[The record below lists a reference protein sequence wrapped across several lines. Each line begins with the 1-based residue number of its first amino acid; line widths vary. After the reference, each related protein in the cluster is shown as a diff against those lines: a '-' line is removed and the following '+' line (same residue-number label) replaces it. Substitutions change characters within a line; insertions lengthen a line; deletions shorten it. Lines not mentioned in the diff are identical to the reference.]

1 MKRVRAMPEG
11 LSRAYLLA
19 LAPAAFLAPLP
30 LAWTGGASRK
40 AILLYELGLA
50 FLWWR
55 ARKGRPVRVSD
66 AVMNVGGLVYLAW
79 LGYSAATFRPGLLP
93 TVAQLLLFTG
103 FAKLASLKR
112 PSEARLALLVIFLV
126 TLASASSSTHVS
138 SVLYFAAAAWI
149 GFRTLGLVA
158 VLADFAEAPPDRVL
172 TIVPTRGL
180 TAVAVLGGALC
191 TAPLFF
197 ALPRLHGP
205 FALAPFRVE
214 DALGKTLASDRV
226 DLESFGAAKR
236 SNRVILRL
244 SSESQLAAEDSLRL
258 REAVFTDYLDGAW
271 TRDPRVGARRG
282 ERAAHAAAAPT
293 SRAGSAA
300 VISVDL
306 NVYGQGFLFLP
317 YGSAAV
323 QVERGRSVE
332 LPDGVMQVS
341 SSRGPVRY
349 RAEVRRMPARGAGR
363 GAISPA
369 DVPVEIQKYAI
380 ELTAGLSEPRA
391 IARRIAEH
399 FAKDFVYT
407 LDAPRGAGD
416 PLVHFLL
423 RSKAGHCEYFASAAA
438 MMLTARGIPAR
449 LVTGSYGGEEGLLS
463 RTIVVRAPNLH
474 AWVEAELDAT
484 GFQVFDP
491 TPPGGLPPALQ
502 TFSLLSRVAA
512 LGREIE
518 FFYDRRVLGFDAADQ
533 AGAFET
539 ARESLAEA
547 AVSLAALGQSAR
559 DVSPAAMAAVLGA
572 GLCGWLIW
580 RVLARARKRHDPAT
594 QAYIALRH
602 LLARKGAA
610 VPASTPPAEVA
621 RLFAE
626 TIPGSRDDARAVVAV
641 YCASAFGGVE
651 PEPEDVRRLGEHVR
665 RLRNGVTST
674 RSGAGSRAAASST
687 GS

>member
-1 MKRVRAMPEG
+1 VTRARPMPAG
-11 LSRAYLLA
+11 LSRAYLLV

-30 LAWTGGASRK
+30 LAFTGGASRK

-55 ARKGRPVRVSD
+55 ARRGRPVRVSD
-66 AVMNVGGLVYLAW
+66 AAMNVAGLVYLVW
-79 LGYSAATFRPGLLP
+79 LGYSAATIRPGLLP
-93 TVAQLLLFTG
+93 TVAHLLLFTG
-103 FAKLASLKR
+103 LAKLASLKR
-112 PSEARLALLVIFLV
+112 PSEARLALLVIFLL

-138 SVLYFAAAAWI
+138 SALYFAAAAWI
-149 GFRTLGLVA
+149 GFRTLGLLA
-158 VLADFAEAPPDRVL
+158 VLADFDDAPPDRVL
-172 TIVPTRGL
+172 TAVPTRGL
-180 TAVAVLGGALC
+180 TAVAVLGGVLC
-191 TAPLFF
+191 TVPLFF

-205 FALAPFRVE
+205 FALTPFQGS
-214 DALGKTLASDRV
+214 DALGKALASDRV

-236 SNRVILRL
+236 SDRVILRL
-244 SSESQLAAEDSLRL
+244 SSDRELAPEDGLRL
-258 REAVFTDYLDGAW
+258 REAVFTDYLDGVW

-282 ERAAHAAAAPT
+282 ERAAHAAAPPGARP
-293 SRAGSAA
+293 GGAA

-306 NVYGQGFLFLP
+306 NVLGQGFLFLP
-317 YGSAAV
+317 YGSSAV
-323 QVERGRSVE
+323 ELERGRAVE
-332 LPDGVMQVS
+332 LSDGVMQAS
-341 SSRGPVRY
+341 STRGPVRY

-369 DVPVEIQKYAI
+369 EVPAEIQAYGLA
-380 ELTAGLSEPRA
+380 LTAGLSEPRA

-407 LDAPRGAGD
+407 LDPPRGAGD

-474 AWVEAELDAT
+474 AWVEADLDGT

-502 TFSLLSRVAA
+502 TFSVLSRLAA

-533 AGAFET
+533 AGAFEA
-539 ARESLAEA
+539 ARESLADV
-547 AVSLAALGQSAR
+547 AVDLAALRQSAR
-559 DVSPAAMAAVLGA
+559 DVSPATLAAVLAAALA
-572 GLCGWLIW
+572 GWMIW
-580 RVLARARKRHDPAT
+580 RGAWRIRKRPGPAT
-594 QAYIALRH
+594 RAYLALRR

-610 VPASTPPAEVA
+610 VAPSTPPAEVA

-626 TIPGSRDDARAVVAV
+626 AVPGSREDAGAVVAV

-651 PEPEDVRRLGEHVR
+651 PGADEVRRLSERMR
-665 RLRNGVTST
+665 RLRKL
-674 RSGAGSRAAASST
+674 A
-687 GS
+687 

>member
-1 MKRVRAMPEG
+1 MTRARPSPKG
-11 LSRAYLLA
+11 LSRAYLLV

-30 LAWTGGASRK
+30 LAWTGGASRE
-40 AILLYELGLA
+40 AILLYELALA

-55 ARKGRPVRVSD
+55 ARRGRPVRISD
-66 AVMNVGGLVYLAW
+66 AAMNVAGLVYLAW
-79 LGYSAATFRPGLLP
+79 LGFSAATLRPGLLP
-93 TVAQLLLFTG
+93 TVAHLLLFTG
-103 FAKLASLKR
+103 LAKLASLKR
-112 PSEARLALLVIFLV
+112 PSEARLALLVIFLL

-149 GFRTLGLVA
+149 GFRTLGLLA
-158 VLADFAEAPPDRVL
+158 VLADFDDAPPDRVL
-172 TIVPTRGL
+172 AAVPTRGL
-180 TAVAVLGGALC
+180 AAVAVLGGALC
-191 TAPLFF
+191 TAGLFF

-205 FALAPFRVE
+205 FALTPFRVE
-214 DALGKTLASDRV
+214 DALGKALASDRV

-236 SNRVILRL
+236 SDRVILRL
-244 SSESQLAAEDSLRL
+244 SSESDLAPEDALRL
-258 REAVFTDYLDGAW
+258 REAVFTDYLDGVW
-271 TRDPRVGARRG
+271 TRDPRLGARRG
-282 ERAAHAAAAPT
+282 ERAAHTLLAP
-293 SRAGSAA
+293 AGRPGGAA

-306 NVYGQGFLFLP
+306 NVFGQGFLFLP
-317 YGSAAV
+317 YGSSAV
-323 QVERGRSVE
+323 QVERGHAVE

-349 RAEVRRMPARGAGR
+349 QAEVRRVAPRGAGS
-363 GAISPA
+363 GGISPA
-369 DVPVEIQKYAI
+369 DVPAEIQKYAI
-380 ELTAGLSEPRA
+380 ELTAGLSEPGA

-407 LDAPRGAGD
+407 LDPPRGAGD

-449 LVTGSYGGEEGLLS
+449 LVTGSYGGEEGLFS
-463 RTIVVRAPNLH
+463 RTIVVRAQNLH

-502 TFSLLSRVAA
+502 AFSLLSRLAA

-539 ARESLAEA
+539 ARESLSA
-547 AVSLAALGQSAR
+547 AAGSLAALKESAR
-559 DVSPAAMAAVLGA
+559 DLSPAALAAILGA
-572 GLCGWLIW
+572 ALSGWMIW
-580 RVLARARKRHDPAT
+580 RGRSRTGKRHGPAT
-594 QAYIALRH
+594 QAYVALRR
-602 LLARKGAA
+602 LLARKRGV
-610 VPASTPPAEVA
+610 VPPSTPPAEVA

-626 TIPGSRDDARAVVAV
+626 GVPESGEDARAVVAV

-651 PEPEDVRRLGEHVR
+651 PGPDVVRELTERVRRLKK
-665 RLRNGVTST
+665 L
-674 RSGAGSRAAASST
+674 A
-687 GS
+687 

>member
-1 MKRVRAMPEG
+1 MPVG
-11 LSRAYLLA
+11 LSRAYLLV

-30 LAWTGGASRK
+30 LAWTGGASRA
-40 AILLYELGLA
+40 AILAYELGLA

-66 AVMNVGGLVYLAW
+66 AAMNVAGLVYLAW

-93 TVAQLLLFTG
+93 TVAHLLLFTG
-103 FAKLASLKR
+103 LAKLASLKR
-112 PSEARLALLVIFLV
+112 PSEARLALLVIFLL

-138 SVLYFAAAAWI
+138 SALYFAAAAWI
-149 GFRTLGLVA
+149 GFRTLGLLA
-158 VLADFAEAPPDRVL
+158 VLADFDDAPPDRVL
-172 TIVPTRGL
+172 TAVPTRGL

-205 FALAPFRVE
+205 FALTPFHAE
-214 DALGKTLASDRV
+214 DALGKALASDRV
-226 DLESFGAAKR
+226 DLDSFGAAKR
-236 SNRVILRL
+236 SDRVILRL
-244 SSESQLAAEDSLRL
+244 SADRELAPEDSLRL
-258 REAVFTDYLDGAW
+258 REAVFTDYLDGVW
-271 TRDPRVGARRG
+271 TRDPRIGARRG
-282 ERAAHAAAAPT
+282 ERAAHGAAPPGERPG
-293 SRAGSAA
+293 RAAT
-300 VISVDL
+300 ISVDL
-306 NVYGQGFLFLP
+306 NVLGQGFLFLP
-317 YGSAAV
+317 YGSSAV
-323 QVERGRSVE
+323 EVERGRAAE

-341 SSRGPVRY
+341 SARGPVRY

-369 DVPVEIQKYAI
+369 DVPAEIQTYALA
-380 ELTAGLSEPRA
+380 LTAGLSEPRA

-407 LDAPRGAGD
+407 LDPPRGAGD
-416 PLVHFLL
+416 PLVHFVL

-463 RTIVVRAPNLH
+463 RTVVVRAPNLH
-474 AWVEAELDAT
+474 AWVEADLDGT

-502 TFSLLSRVAA
+502 TFSVLSRLAA

-533 AGAFET
+533 AGAFEA
-539 ARESLAEA
+539 ARESLSDA
-547 AVSLAALGQSAR
+547 AVNLAALRQSAR
-559 DVSPAAMAAVLGA
+559 DVSPSAMAGVLGA
-572 GLCGWLIW
+572 ALAGWLLW
-580 RVLARARKRHDPAT
+580 RGLGRTRQRLGPAT
-594 QAYIALRH
+594 QAYVGLRR

-610 VPASTPPAEVA
+610 VPASAPPAEVA

-626 TIPGSRDDARAVVAV
+626 TVPGSREDARAVVAI

-651 PEPEDVRRLGEHVR
+651 LGADDVRRLSERMR
-665 RLRNGVTST
+665 RLRKL
-674 RSGAGSRAAASST
+674 A
-687 GS
+687 

>member
-1 MKRVRAMPEG
+1 MPEG

-40 AILLYELGLA
+40 AILLYELALA

-55 ARKGRPVRVSD
+55 ARRGRPLRISD
-66 AVMNVGGLVYLAW
+66 AAMNVAGLVYLAW
-79 LGYSAATFRPGLLP
+79 LGFSASTLRPGLLP
-93 TVAQLLLFTG
+93 TVAHLLLFTG
-103 FAKLASLKR
+103 VAKLASLKR

-138 SVLYFAAAAWI
+138 SALYFAAAAWI
-149 GFRTLGLVA
+149 GFRTLGLLA
-158 VLADFAEAPPDRVL
+158 VLADFDDAPPDRVL
-172 TIVPTRGL
+172 TAVPTRGL
-180 TAVAVLGGALC
+180 TVVAVLGGALC

-205 FALAPFRVE
+205 FALTPFRVE
-214 DALGKTLASDRV
+214 DALGKVLASDRV

-236 SNRVILRL
+236 SDRVILRL
-244 SSESQLAAEDSLRL
+244 SSESELALEDSLRL
-258 REAVFTDYLDGAW
+258 REAVFTDYLDGVW
-271 TRDPRVGARRG
+271 TRDPRLGARRG
-282 ERAAHAAAAPT
+282 ERAAHTLPAPAPA
-293 SRAGSAA
+293 RAGGAA

-306 NVYGQGFLFLP
+306 NVFGQGFLFLP
-317 YGSAAV
+317 YGSSAV
-323 QVERGRSVE
+323 QVERGRAVE

-349 RAEVRRMPARGAGR
+349 RAEVRRVAPRGAGR

-369 DVPVEIQKYAI
+369 DVPAEIQKYAI
-380 ELTAGLSEPRA
+380 ELTFGLSEPRA

-407 LDAPRGAGD
+407 LDPPRGSGD

-449 LVTGSYGGEEGLLS
+449 LVTGSYGGEEGLFS
-463 RTIVVRAPNLH
+463 RTIVVRAQNLH

-491 TPPGGLPPALQ
+491 TPPGGLPPTLQ
-502 TFSLLSRVAA
+502 AFSLLSRLAA

-518 FFYDRRVLGFDAADQ
+518 FFYDRRVLSFDAADQ
-533 AGAFET
+533 AGAVET
-539 ARESLAEA
+539 ARESLAA
-547 AVSLAALGQSAR
+547 AAGSLAALKDSAR
-559 DVSPAAMAAVLGA
+559 DVSPAALAAVLGA
-572 GLCGWLIW
+572 GLLGWTIW
-580 RVLARARKRHDPAT
+580 RRLSKTRKRHGPAT
-594 QAYIALRH
+594 QAYLALRH
-602 LLARKGAA
+602 LLARKRGA
-610 VPASTPPAEVA
+610 VLPSTPPAEVA

-626 TIPGSRDDARAVVAV
+626 TVPESREDARAVVAV
-641 YCASAFGGVE
+641 YCASAFGGIE
-651 PEPEDVRRLGEHVR
+651 PGPDAVRQLSERVRRLKK
-665 RLRNGVTST
+665 L
-674 RSGAGSRAAASST
+674 A
-687 GS
+687 

>member
-1 MKRVRAMPEG
+1 VTRARPSPKG
-11 LSRAYLLA
+11 LSRAYLLV

-30 LAWTGGASRK
+30 LAWTGGASRE
-40 AILLYELGLA
+40 AILLYELALA

-55 ARKGRPVRVSD
+55 ARRGRPVRISD
-66 AVMNVGGLVYLAW
+66 AAMNVAGLVYLAW
-79 LGYSAATFRPGLLP
+79 LGFSAATLRPGLLP
-93 TVAQLLLFTG
+93 TVAHLLLFTG
-103 FAKLASLKR
+103 LAKLASLKR
-112 PSEARLALLVIFLV
+112 PSEARLALLVIFLL

-149 GFRTLGLVA
+149 GFRTLGLLA
-158 VLADFAEAPPDRVL
+158 VLADFDDAPPDRVL
-172 TIVPTRGL
+172 AAVPTRGL
-180 TAVAVLGGALC
+180 AAVAVLGGALC
-191 TAPLFF
+191 TAGLFF

-205 FALAPFRVE
+205 FALTPFRVE
-214 DALGKTLASDRV
+214 DALGKALASDRV

-236 SNRVILRL
+236 SDRVILRL
-244 SSESQLAAEDSLRL
+244 SSESDLAPEDALRL
-258 REAVFTDYLDGAW
+258 REAVFTDYLDGVW
-271 TRDPRVGARRG
+271 TRDPRLGARRG
-282 ERAAHAAAAPT
+282 ERAAHTLLAP
-293 SRAGSAA
+293 AGRPGGAA

-306 NVYGQGFLFLP
+306 NVFGQGFLFLP
-317 YGSAAV
+317 YGSSAV
-323 QVERGRSVE
+323 QVERGHAVE

-349 RAEVRRMPARGAGR
+349 QAEVRRVAPRGAGS
-363 GAISPA
+363 GGISPA
-369 DVPVEIQKYAI
+369 DVPAEIQKYAI
-380 ELTAGLSEPRA
+380 ELTAGLSEPGA

-407 LDAPRGAGD
+407 LDPPRGAGD

-449 LVTGSYGGEEGLLS
+449 LVTGSYGGEEGLFS
-463 RTIVVRAPNLH
+463 RTIVVRAQNLH

-502 TFSLLSRVAA
+502 AFSLLSRLAA

-539 ARESLAEA
+539 ARESLSA
-547 AVSLAALGQSAR
+547 AAGSLAALKESAR
-559 DVSPAAMAAVLGA
+559 DLSPAALAAILGA
-572 GLCGWLIW
+572 ALSGWMIW
-580 RVLARARKRHDPAT
+580 RGRSRTGKRHGPAT
-594 QAYIALRH
+594 QAYVALRR
-602 LLARKGAA
+602 LLARKRGV
-610 VPASTPPAEVA
+610 VPPSTPPAEVA

-626 TIPGSRDDARAVVAV
+626 GVPESGEDARAVVAV

-651 PEPEDVRRLGEHVR
+651 PGPDVVRELTERVRRLKK
-665 RLRNGVTST
+665 L
-674 RSGAGSRAAASST
+674 A
-687 GS
+687 

>member
-1 MKRVRAMPEG
+1 MPAG
-11 LSRAYLLA
+11 LSRAYLLV

-30 LAWTGGASRK
+30 LAWTGGASRA
-40 AILLYELGLA
+40 AILAYEIGLA

-55 ARKGRPVRVSD
+55 ARRGRAVRISN
-66 AVMNVGGLVYLAW
+66 AAMNVAGLVYLAW

-93 TVAQLLLFTG
+93 TVAHLLLFTG
-103 FAKLASLKR
+103 LAKLASLKR
-112 PSEARLALLVIFLV
+112 PSEARLALLVIFLL

-138 SVLYFAAAAWI
+138 SALYFAAAAWI
-149 GFRTLGLVA
+149 GFRTLGLMA
-158 VLADFAEAPPDRVL
+158 VLADFDEAPPDRVL
-172 TIVPTRGL
+172 TAVPTRGL

-205 FALAPFRVE
+205 FALTPFRAE
-214 DALGKTLASDRV
+214 DAFGKALASDRV
-226 DLESFGAAKR
+226 DLDSFGAAKR
-236 SNRVILRL
+236 SDRVILRL
-244 SSESQLAAEDSLRL
+244 SSDRELAPEDSLRL
-258 REAVFTDYLDGAW
+258 REAVFTDYLDGVW
-271 TRDPRVGARRG
+271 TRDPRLGSRRG
-282 ERAAHAAAAPT
+282 ERSAHAAAPPGARP
-293 SRAGSAA
+293 GGAA
-300 VISVDL
+300 VIAVDL
-306 NVYGQGFLFLP
+306 NVFGQGFLFLP
-317 YGSAAV
+317 YGSSAV
-323 QVERGRSVE
+323 EVERGRAVE

-369 DVPVEIQKYAI
+369 DVPAEIQTYALA
-380 ELTAGLSEPRA
+380 LTAGLSEPRA

-407 LDAPRGAGD
+407 LDPPRGAGD
-416 PLVHFLL
+416 PLVHFVL

-474 AWVEAELDAT
+474 AWVEADLDGT

-502 TFSLLSRVAA
+502 TFSVLSRLAA

-533 AGAFET
+533 AGAFEA
-539 ARESLAEA
+539 ARESLSDA
-547 AVSLAALGQSAR
+547 AVSLAALRQSAR
-559 DVSPAAMAAVLGA
+559 DVSPSALAGVLAA
-572 GLCGWLIW
+572 GLAGWMLW
-580 RVLARARKRHDPAT
+580 RGFGRARQRHGPAT
-594 QAYIALRH
+594 QAYVALRR
-602 LLARKGAA
+602 LLARRGAA
-610 VPASTPPAEVA
+610 VPASAPPAEVA

-626 TIPGSRDDARAVVAV
+626 TVPGSREDARAVVAV
-641 YCASAFGGVE
+641 YCASAFGGVALGAD
-651 PEPEDVRRLGEHVR
+651 DVRRLSERMR
-665 RLRNGVTST
+665 RLRKL
-674 RSGAGSRAAASST
+674 A
-687 GS
+687 

>member
-1 MKRVRAMPEG
+1 MPSG
-11 LSRAYLLA
+11 LSRAYLLV

-30 LAWTGGASRK
+30 LAWTGGASRR

-55 ARKGRPVRVSD
+55 ARRGRTVRISD
-66 AVMNVGGLVYLAW
+66 AAMNVAGLVYLAW

-103 FAKLASLKR
+103 LAKLASLKR

-138 SVLYFAAAAWI
+138 SALYFAAAAWI
-149 GFRTLGLVA
+149 GFRTLGLLA
-158 VLADFAEAPPDRVL
+158 VLADFDDAPPDRVL
-172 TIVPTRGL
+172 TAVPTRGL
-180 TAVAVLGGALC
+180 TAVAVAAGALC
-191 TAPLFF
+191 TVPLFF

-205 FALAPFRVE
+205 FALTPFRVE
-214 DALGKTLASDRV
+214 DALGKALSSDRV

-236 SNRVILRL
+236 SDRVILRL
-244 SSESQLAAEDSLRL
+244 SADRELAPEDSLRL
-258 REAVFTDYLDGAW
+258 REAVFTDYLDGVW

-282 ERAAHAAAAPT
+282 DRPAHAAAAPGA
-293 SRAGSAA
+293 RPGAGA
-300 VISVDL
+300 VIAVDL
-306 NVYGQGFLFLP
+306 NVLGQGYLFLP
-317 YGSAAV
+317 YGSSAV
-323 QVERGRSVE
+323 EVERGRAVE

-349 RAEVRRMPARGAGR
+349 RAEVHRMPARGAGR

-369 DVPVEIQKYAI
+369 DVPAEIQTYALA
-380 ELTAGLSEPRA
+380 LTAGLTEPRA
-391 IARRIAEH
+391 IARRIREH

-407 LDAPRGAGD
+407 LDPPRGAGD
-416 PLVHFLL
+416 PLVHFVL

-474 AWVEAELDAT
+474 AWVETDLDGT

-502 TFSLLSRVAA
+502 TFSVLSRLAA
-512 LGREIE
+512 LGREVE

-533 AGAFET
+533 AGAFEA
-539 ARESLAEA
+539 ARESLADA
-547 AVSLAALGQSAR
+547 AVSLAALRQSAR
-559 DVSPAAMAAVLGA
+559 DVSPSAMAAVLGA
-572 GLCGWLIW
+572 ALLAWAIW
-580 RVLARARKRHDPAT
+580 RALRRTRMRHGPAT
-594 QAYIALRH
+594 RAYVVLRQ
-602 LLARKGAA
+602 LLARRGAA
-610 VPASTPPAEVA
+610 VASSTPPAEVA

-626 TIPGSRDDARAVVAV
+626 TVPGSREDAGAVVAV

-651 PEPEDVRRLGEHVR
+651 PGPEDVRRLSERLR
-665 RLRNGVTST
+665 RLRKL
-674 RSGAGSRAAASST
+674 A
-687 GS
+687 